1 MAILSDAP
9 KGADVLDLGAA
20 RAARAEARASDPYI
34 KLSAGYVQANAEVR
48 IDSALKI
55 DQGDVR
61 GVLSALVIDPADVDV
76 LLEDGLTA
84 QDIQAIMQWITGF
97 SVGES
102 PASLKS

>member
-20 RAARAEARASDPYI
+20 RAARAEARASAPYI

-48 IDSALKI
+48 IDTALMV

-61 GVLSALVIDPADVDV
+61 GVLTALVIDPSDVDV

-84 QDIQAIMQWITGF
+84 QDIQAILQWITGL
-97 SVGES
+97 SMGES
-102 PASLKS
+102 QASVKS